1 MAEAL
6 VRRPG
11 LRRATI
17 DINAISLYAAGMK
30 TIKYPGRNLSDI
42 VEFLRGSVGREIRA
56 RRKASGI
63 SQSALARKARVRVE
77 TVSRIENG
85 YPNPTFGTIHRL
97 LIAIDRLGA

>member
-1 MAEAL
+1 MKDL
-6 VRRPG
+6 KNPG
-11 LRRATI
+11 HT
-17 DINAISLYAAGMK
+17 
-30 TIKYPGRNLSDI
+30 LSSI

-63 SQSALARKARVRVE
+63 SQSVLARKAHVRVE

-85 YPNPTFGTIHRL
+85 YPNPTLGTIHQL